1 MLAHIVHHLMVRIA
15 SIGALR
21 EVDMGTI
28 WGLDGEMNQKAIGIK
43 GICGSWGIPVY
54 QSFTGFGW
62 LRIFAGK
69 KPFKEDSSKKMIDPL
84 LGIYLGPLVP

>member
-1 MLAHIVHHLMVRIA
+1 MLAHIVHHLMVSIA
-15 SIGALR
+15 SIRALR

-43 GICGSWGIPVY
+43 GIPGILPVY

-69 KPFKEDSSKKMIDPL
+69 NI
-84 LGIYLGPLVP
+84 

>member
-1 MLAHIVHHLMVRIA
+1 MPPFQRLYGNARAHRSPPDGKNCIDRCVKGSRD
-15 SIGALR
+15 
-21 EVDMGTI
+21 DMGTI

-62 LRIFAGK
+62 LQIFAGK
-69 KPFKEDSSKKMIDPL
+69 KPI
-84 LGIYLGPLVP
+84 